1 MITSPDADILE
12 DEIVTTAGSYSATAQ
27 LNGGAWIMQMVA
39 FRAAGSG
46 GGTPPAITS
55 AISTT
60 FAAGAAGSFTVT
72 TTGSPTP
79 SLSESGALPTGVTFT
94 NNGNGTATL
103 NGAPGSGTA
112 GSYSLTFTASNGVG
126 TPATQSFSLTVN
138 QTATITSA
146 NSTTFTVGAA
156 GNFTVTATGTP
167 TPSPSESGTLPTGV
181 TFTNDGNGTA
191 TLSGT
196 PGATTAGT
204 YSITFTASNGVGTPA
219 SQPFTLTVVTSG
231 GGGHAITLVQH
242 ASLDSSGIS
251 ATLAFNS
258 NNSAGNW
265 IGVAIRA
272 GALNEV
278 FTVTDSNGNPY
289 HKAIQFNETGNGNT
303 MGIFYAE
310 NIAAGA
316 NTITVSD
323 TTSATLRFAILEY
336 SGVAT
341 SNSLDVTATAQGDSA
356 SPNSGNATTT
366 ANGDLLLGAIMTSDA
381 ATFTAGSGYK
391 IEESVPAE
399 PNTKLVAEDQVQAI
413 AETVSASATLGGP
426 DFWAAGVA
434 AFKAGS
440 SGGGEGTAP
449 KAVAPTF
456 SPAGGSYTSAQSVTL
471 SDTISGASIYYT
483 TNGSTPTTSSTLYT
497 GPISVTQTTTINA
510 IAVASGFANS
520 PVATASYTINLPQAA
535 APTFSPAGG
544 SYTSAQSVTLSDTIS
559 GGSIYYTTNGSTP
572 TTSSTLYTGPI
583 SVTQTTTINAIAVAS
598 GLANSPVRTASYT
611 INLPQA
617 AAPTFSPAGGSYTSA
632 QSVTLSDG
640 TSGAAIY
647 YTTNGS
653 TPTTASTLY
662 TGPISVTQTTTI
674 NAIAVASGFANS
686 PVGTATYT
694 INLSQAAASSF
705 THVQG
710 NSGASGAVGSTTVSV
725 TLLNSVTA
733 GDFIA
738 CGLSGFEPTNT
749 ALVSVVDQSG
759 NVYSTSPHSPTAYLS
774 GAGMGWLLYNL
785 TPPAGNTTI
794 TGTLG
799 AAAVYPGQYIL
810 HCDEFRVT
818 GGTPA
823 FDLDAVNSDAGP
835 GTTMNLP
842 SITPSS
848 SGSLLYAVG
857 NPRWN
862 ITACGAS
869 WVCGGSGIQSSTGY
883 GLGGTATEYITSASG
898 ATAINFTQNQSGTW
912 SALVMSFKITPT
924 P

>member
-1 MITSPDADILE
+1 MARVKQALFFAALLLCPALAFAQSHS
-12 DEIVTTAGSYSATAQ
+12 VTISWTPSTQ
-27 LNGGAWIMQMVA
+27 PNGVTIASWNLLRGTI
-39 FRAAGSG
+39 SG
-46 GGTPPAITS
+46 GPYTQIANIPVGTTS
-55 AISTT
+55 YTDTSVSSGGTYYYVVQT
-60 FAAGAAGSFTVT
+60 VDSAGA
-72 TTGSPTP
+72 
-79 SLSESGALPTGVTFT
+79 
-94 NNGNGTATL
+94 
-103 NGAPGSGTA
+103 
-112 GSYSLTFTASNGVG
+112 
-126 TPATQSFSLTVN
+126 
-138 QTATITSA
+138 TSA
-146 NSTTFTVGAA
+146 NSTQVEAGIPTSAPPLAVATTSLPAATAGTSYSVTITASGGVGPYAWSGTGVDGLTFS
-156 GNFTVTATGTP
+156 ATG
-167 TPSPSESGTLPTGV
+167 L
-181 TFTNDGNGTA
+181 
-191 TLSGT
+191 LSGT
-196 PGATTAGT
+196 PSQAGTFTQNVTVKDSTGTTA
-204 YSITFTASNGVGTPA
+204 SASLSLSVTAL
-219 SQPFTLTVVTSG
+219 TLGSSG
-231 GGGHAITLVQH
+231 SAITLVQH
-242 ASLDSSGIS
+242 AGLDSSGIS

-303 MGIFYAE
+303 LGIFYAE
-310 NIAAGA
+310 NVAAGA

-336 SGVAT
+336 SGVAA

-399 PNTKLVAEDQVQAI
+399 PNTKLAAEDQVQAI
-413 AETVSASATLGGP
+413 EGTVSASATLGGA

-440 SGGGEGTAP
+440 RGGGGGTAP

-456 SPAGGSYTSAQSVTL
+456 SPAGGSYTNAQSVTL
-471 SDTISGASIYYT
+471 SDATSGAAIYYT
-483 TNGSTPTTSSTLYT
+483 TNGATPTTASTLYT
-497 GPISVTQTTTINA
+497 GPISVIQTTTINA
-510 IAVASGFANS
+510 IAIASGFANS
-520 PVATASYTINLPQAA
+520 SVGTASYTINLPQAA

-544 SYTSAQSVTLSDTIS
+544 SYTSARSVTLSDTIS
-559 GGSIYYTTNGSTP
+559 GAAIYYTTNGATP
-572 TTSSTLYTGPI
+572 TSSSTLYTGPI

-598 GLANSPVRTASYT
+598 SFANSPVATATYT
-611 INLPQA
+611 VNLHQA
-617 AAPTFSPAGGSYTSA
+617 AAPTFNPAGGSYSSA

-674 NAIAVASGFANS
+674 NAIAVASGFPNS

-694 INLSQAAASSF
+694 INLSQAAAPSF

-818 GGTPA
+818 GGVPA

-869 WVCGGSGIQSSTGY
+869 WVCGGSGIQNSTGY

-898 ATAINFTQNQSGTW
+898 TTAINFTQNQSGTW
-912 SALVMSFKITPT
+912 SALVMSFKITARQ
-924 P
+924 